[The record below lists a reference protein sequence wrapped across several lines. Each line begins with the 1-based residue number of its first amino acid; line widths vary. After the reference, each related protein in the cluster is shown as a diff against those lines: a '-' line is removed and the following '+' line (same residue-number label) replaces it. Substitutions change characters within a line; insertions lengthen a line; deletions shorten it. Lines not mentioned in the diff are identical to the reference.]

1 MTHESKDKPRG
12 APEGSQGE
20 KPAEPAKPTDAIN
33 PPVAAAEVAKTEQA
47 AEAKSPSPGEEKPV
61 DADAAAAAKPAAAAQ
76 PTAATAA
83 PAKPVVAAGEKPPGA
98 ASPPRPAAPAA
109 PAAKPAGAAGAG
121 AAAPPKPP
129 AVPKPGPVPLDNELV
144 KRYRGRFGDA
154 IREATEDRKQAI
166 LLVDKDR
173 LLEIAQY
180 TRDEEKFSLL
190 ADLTAVDWP
199 KRERRFDVVLNL
211 YSFDKNERLRIKTHA
226 GEGEPVASMSRV
238 WPTANWLERECF
250 DMFGIVFA
258 GHPELK
264 RILLPDEWQGHPLR
278 KDYDILQQDTA
289 WVKENLG
296 IESGQ

>member
-1 MTHESKDKPRG
+1 MADERKDKPTGTPSDESG
-12 APEGSQGE
+12 AATGSSGE
-20 KPAEPAKPTDAIN
+20 QPAEPVKPTETISPAI
-33 PPVAAAEVAKTEQA
+33 AAREAAKTEQA
-47 AEAKSPSPGEEKPV
+47 AEAKAESPSSGEEKPV
-61 DADAAAAAKPAAAAQ
+61 DADAAAAAKPAAPAQ
-76 PTAATAA
+76 PTAPTSA
-83 PAKPVVAAGEKPPGA
+83 PAKPAVAAGEKPAGVA
-98 ASPPRPAAPAA
+98 LPPKPAAPAA
-109 PAAKPAGAAGAG
+109 PAAKPAGAA
-121 AAAPPKPP
+121 AA
-129 AVPKPGPVPLDNELV
+129 PKPGPAPLDNELV
-144 KRYRGRFGDA
+144 KRYRARFGDA

-166 LLVDKDR
+166 LLVDKDK

-211 YSFDKNERLRIKTHA
+211 YSFDKNERLRIKAHT
-226 GEGEPVASMSRV
+226 GEGEPVASLSSV

-250 DMFGIVFA
+250 DMFGIVFE